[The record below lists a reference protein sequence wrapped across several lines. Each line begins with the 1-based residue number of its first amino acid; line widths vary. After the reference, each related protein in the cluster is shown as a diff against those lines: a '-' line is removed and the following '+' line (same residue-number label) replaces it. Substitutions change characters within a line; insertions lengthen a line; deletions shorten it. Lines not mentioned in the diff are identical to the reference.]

1 MLRWAREWR
10 GRSLEETAKKISKSK
25 TAQDIADWENPENV
39 AAPTVSQAR
48 ILADFYDRA
57 FLEFF
62 LPNPPPIQP
71 TSQIADFRVYKGQQ
85 PDKTWELDNF
95 HRWAESQRANALEL
109 YTELGESPLQMPDA
123 IFTSLEVS
131 PDVAANKARELLEF
145 PIEAQTGLT
154 SAGADALPTIL
165 RKKFEALGVLTFRES
180 GLKHLGV
187 RGICVAAFP
196 LPVIVFTSESPTAQA
211 FTLVHEFGHIL
222 LKESGITGPRS
233 PQYESQPI
241 EKWCD
246 RFAAAFLMPPRLIQA
261 LLGEKPLTPHPSITD
276 EALDR
281 LAKSVRVSPHA
292 MLIRLV
298 YLGYVNPAYY
308 WDVKKQLFDSTEA
321 NYKGFGIPKIYAS
334 RYRSHLGDLY
344 TGLVMDAWSNSYITN
359 DTAAQYMGIKKFAYL
374 DQIRKTFQA

>member
-10 GRSLEETAKKISKSK
+10 GRSLEEVAKKISKTK
-25 TAQDIADWENPENV
+25 TAQDIADWENPDNP
-39 AAPTVSQAR
+39 AAPTVNQAR
-48 ILADFYDRA
+48 TLADFYDRA

-62 LPNPPPIQP
+62 LPSPPPIQKA
-71 TSQIADFRVYKGQQ
+71 SEIADFRVYKGQQ

-109 YTELGESPLQMPDA
+109 YSELGESPLKIPDEIFSAIGNSPDA
-123 IFTSLEVS
+123 
-131 PDVAANKARELLEF
+131 AANKARQILDF

-154 SAGADALPTIL
+154 SAEADALPTIL
-165 RKKFEALGVLTFRES
+165 RKKFERLGMLTLRES
-180 GLKHLGV
+180 GLKRLGV
-187 RGICVAAFP
+187 RGICVASFP

-246 RFAAAFLMPPRLIQA
+246 RFAAAFLMPPKLIQT
-261 LLGEKPLTPHPSITD
+261 LLGETPQTPHLSITD
-276 EALDR
+276 DALDR
-281 LAKSVRVSPHA
+281 LAKSARVSTHA

-298 YLGYVNPAYY
+298 YLGYVDSAYY
-308 WDVKKQLFDSTEA
+308 WNVKKSQFDTAEA

-334 RYRSHLGDLY
+334 RYRNHLGDLY
-344 TGLVMDAWSNSYITN
+344 TGLVMDAWSNSHITN

-374 DQIRKTFQA
+374 DQIRKTFQE